1 MTCYI
6 IQYCSN
12 TFACVHH
19 EKGVNK
25 SLIIDICIN
34 NIFIFIIF
42 QHLNDEIRC
51 LNLCGFTIYVSWCS
65 SVVFKLIDRW

>member
-12 TFACVHH
+12 TFACVHP
-19 EKGVNK
+19 EMGVNK

-34 NIFIFIIF
+34 NVIF
-42 QHLNDEIRC
+42 L
-51 LNLCGFTIYVSWCS
+51 
-65 SVVFKLIDRW
+65 

>member
-1 MTCYI
+1 M
-6 IQYCSN
+6 QYCSN

-34 NIFIFIIF
+34 IAIFSAILKDYEDDDNLILVSKVF
-42 QHLNDEIRC
+42 QIETPILEIE
-51 LNLCGFTIYVSWCS
+51 NLFFCVLAKST
-65 SVVFKLIDRW
+65 